1 MRSFSDRHGAPP
13 TVREIAERFRF
24 TPRAAFD
31 HLRARGRH
39 GRAQARA
46 SDDEAHRGRSAA
58 RGLPHPRQGRR
69 PVQGHVESSDS
80 DGRRLSMLV
89 APMLVAQ
96 TRRTRRRSR
105 PRVARRRRRIYVGRT
120 VTRRAA
126 ATLFLRRTTQQVAA
140 RSRLSDWMGA
150 VAMLGGMV
158 AWGMILVL
166 LGS

>member
-1 MRSFSDRHGAPP
+1 
-13 TVREIAERFRF
+13 
-24 TPRAAFD
+24 
-31 HLRARGRH
+31 
-39 GRAQARA
+39 
-46 SDDEAHRGRSAA
+46 
-58 RGLPHPRQGRR
+58 
-69 PVQGHVESSDS
+69 
-80 DGRRLSMLV
+80 MLV

-105 PRVARRRRRIYVGRT
+105 PRVARRRRIYVGRT

-140 RSRLSDWMGA
+140 RPRLSDWVGA

>member
-1 MRSFSDRHGAPP
+1 
-13 TVREIAERFRF
+13 
-24 TPRAAFD
+24 
-31 HLRARGRH
+31 
-39 GRAQARA
+39 
-46 SDDEAHRGRSAA
+46 
-58 RGLPHPRQGRR
+58 
-69 PVQGHVESSDS
+69 
-80 DGRRLSMLV
+80 MLV

-105 PRVARRRRRIYVGRT
+105 PRVARRRIYVGRT

-140 RSRLSDWMGA
+140 RSRLSDWVGA
-150 VAMLGGMV
+150 VAMLGGMA

>member
-1 MRSFSDRHGAPP
+1 
-13 TVREIAERFRF
+13 
-24 TPRAAFD
+24 
-31 HLRARGRH
+31 
-39 GRAQARA
+39 
-46 SDDEAHRGRSAA
+46 
-58 RGLPHPRQGRR
+58 
-69 PVQGHVESSDS
+69 
-80 DGRRLSMLV
+80 MLV
-89 APMLVAQ
+89 APMLVAK
-96 TRRTRRRSR
+96 TRYTRRRSR

-140 RSRLSDWMGA
+140 RSRLSDWVGA

>member
-1 MRSFSDRHGAPP
+1 
-13 TVREIAERFRF
+13 
-24 TPRAAFD
+24 
-31 HLRARGRH
+31 
-39 GRAQARA
+39 
-46 SDDEAHRGRSAA
+46 
-58 RGLPHPRQGRR
+58 
-69 PVQGHVESSDS
+69 
-80 DGRRLSMLV
+80 MLV
-89 APMLVAQ
+89 APTLVAQ
-96 TRRTRRRSR
+96 TRRPRRRSR

-140 RSRLSDWMGA
+140 RPRLSDWVGA

>member
-1 MRSFSDRHGAPP
+1 
-13 TVREIAERFRF
+13 
-24 TPRAAFD
+24 
-31 HLRARGRH
+31 
-39 GRAQARA
+39 
-46 SDDEAHRGRSAA
+46 
-58 RGLPHPRQGRR
+58 
-69 PVQGHVESSDS
+69 
-80 DGRRLSMLV
+80 MLV

-166 LGS
+166 LGG